1 MTAVIA
7 LAFLVNVLFL
17 SVCVIA
23 QQLKLVRYGK
33 SDRYA
38 MGYVALNAIAAAC
51 GLYLTLN

>member
-1 MTAVIA
+1 MTPVIA

-23 QQLKLVRYGK
+23 QQLKLVSYDK
-33 SDRYA
+33 SDLYV

-51 GLYLTLN
+51 GLYLAFN

>member
-1 MTAVIA
+1 MTGVIA

-23 QQLKLVRYGK
+23 QQLRLVSYDK
-33 SDRYA
+33 SDLYP

-51 GLYLTLN
+51 GLYLTFN